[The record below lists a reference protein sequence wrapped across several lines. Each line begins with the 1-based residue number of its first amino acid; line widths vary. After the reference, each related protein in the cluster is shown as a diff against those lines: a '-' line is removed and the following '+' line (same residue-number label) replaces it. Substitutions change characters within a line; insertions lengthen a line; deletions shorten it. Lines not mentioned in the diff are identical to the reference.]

1 MDFSLVASMETWAL
15 AFMAF
20 ALFAGG
26 LVKGVCGLGLPI
38 VAMGLLTLV
47 FPPPLA
53 LAAVSGSMVVT
64 NLWQARAAGAPLS
77 AVKRYWPL
85 IICMIPGLFIGA
97 WLAADLDPKD
107 LFLTVGVIVTVFCA
121 LNFWKPDLAA
131 PPSWAPVLAPVAG
144 AAAGLMGGVST
155 VWGPP
160 ITMYFLS
167 LRLDKDVFVQAVGV
181 VWAAASIPLVI
192 AYELNGIL
200 NPETRVAAVFGAP
213 AAMAGLWLGERVRS
227 RLPQD
232 AFRKVLLMMFLAIGV
247 NLIRRGL

>member
-1 MDFSLVASMETWAL
+1 MLASMEPWAP

-26 LVKGVCGLGLPI
+26 LVKGVCGIGLPI
-38 VAMGLLTLV
+38 VAVGLMTLV

-53 LAAVSGSMVVT
+53 LAAVSGSIVVT
-64 NLWQARAAGAPLS
+64 NIWQVWAAGAPLG
-77 AVKRYWPL
+77 ALRRHWVL
-85 IICMIPGLFIGA
+85 IACMVPGLFIGA
-97 WLAADLDPKD
+97 WLVADLDPKH
-107 LFLTVGVIVTVFCA
+107 LFLIVGVIVAAFCV
-121 LNFWKPDLAA
+121 LSFWKPDLAA
-131 PPSWAPVLAPVAG
+131 PPSWAPVLAPLTG

-160 ITMYFLS
+160 ITMYFMS

-200 NPETRVAAVFGAP
+200 NPETRVPAVLGVP
-213 AAMAGLWLGERVRS
+213 AAMAGLWLGGLARA

-232 AFRKVLLMMFLAIGV
+232 AFRKVLLIVLLAIGL